1 LLGSGGGGQGHRLIV
16 KPRFLLW
23 VFLGGAALASP
34 PPAELYLHHCQGCH
48 LADGSGVPG
57 AVPPLSDLGKI
68 VASPGGRV
76 YMLQVPGVATSS
88 LSDAETAQVLNYILD
103 TFTAIQA
110 VPFKAEEVQR
120 YRKTPLINPGEE
132 RKRILEGR

>member
-1 LLGSGGGGQGHRLIV
+1 MKV
-16 KPRFLLW
+16 RFLLW
-23 VFLGGAALASP
+23 IFVGGALASP

-68 VASPGGRV
+68 IASPGGRV

-88 LSDAETAQVLNYILD
+88 LSDAETAQVLNYILS
-103 TFTAIQA
+103 TFTTART
-110 VPFKAEEVQR
+110 VPFTTEEVQM

-132 RKRILEGR
+132 RERILKAR